1 MTRQRRDVRD
11 AASILGISP
20 EAVRK
25 RVHRGTLP
33 SEKDEDGR
41 LYVYLDGGQDT
52 IPDTGTALTQ
62 AHLDSMQEQI
72 DFLRRELS
80 TRDEELSEMRRI
92 VAGLVERIPAIEAPS
107 EPPRSRP
114 ETASEEEGEGG
125 APPQEEKR
133 SWWRRVFGG

>member
-1 MTRQRRDVRD
+1 MTRQRHDVRD

-25 RVHRGTLP
+25 RVYRGTLP

-62 AHLDSMQEQI
+62 AHLDSLEEQI
-72 DFLRRELS
+72 EFLRGELS

-107 EPPRSRP
+107 EPREPSER
-114 ETASEEEGEGG
+114 ASEEEGKGG